1 MKFAKYL
8 QEEVVPEWRK
18 AYINYKQGKKLLKA
32 IERVLDELDLEAA
45 QALETQEAHKTLQDT
60 LTPLPTLIS
69 TQQQQFSPH
78 PLSPA
83 EVLDSTAS
91 TPIISRRRGSTR
103 NYSSINFLNP
113 LDTSATSPRRHDDP
127 LSLAAVAEADIEED
141 RSALGGQILNE
152 VDGVVPRMVRPK
164 RDFNGLRQSLGSTAF
179 QISQTARS
187 QSTQLLKNLSRRFTI
202 IGQSDIPIRIRSIQ
216 VDDNSIDNILDQLL
230 LEEQA
235 FFQFLDS
242 QLELVNGF
250 YQDKELEAVTK
261 FKVIQQQ
268 LFVASQWKRRYD
280 DHMAREKAEHGWY
293 AAEWSRVRKGLDNL
307 IRVDTTVTEDV
318 TLGSKKSNMTPVNTY
333 NGRMGGAKPDSENM
347 LRHRDPHGLDDPV
360 GAGIGNN
367 RRLGMDTLRY
377 QEELE
382 LQEEED
388 RRQYLNHKVAR
399 TRIKAALYEF
409 YRSLEMIK
417 NYKVLNHTGFAKILK
432 KFDKTA
438 GWKASKPY
446 MNSRLKPAYF
456 MTSGV
461 IEDLIKE
468 TEDLFIES
476 FEKGHRRRGMAKLR
490 IPDSKNQTHHF
501 TATRIGLYMGLAAP
515 LMFQALQAA
524 FSSDMPAE
532 IPYRDGLLLVYA
544 GLFLVFLFACL
555 FGINTY
561 VWAKARIN
569 YKFIFE
575 FDPRDNLDYHEYF
588 EIPILLILLLT
599 LAVYLDFG
607 SKLTQHVATAYW
619 PLILISITAAII
631 FCPLPIAHFTAR
643 RWFIASIGRI
653 LASGYY
659 RVEFR
664 DFFLADEMNSLSYS
678 IEQFEFAMCAYA
690 EQWEDLA
697 TQCSTGHMWIT
708 PFLTALPA
716 WFRFLQCLRR
726 YRDTLEW
733 FPHLVNAG
741 KYSASLINL
750 FVYFSFRHYG
760 GSQLKTAW
768 IFVSIITSCYT
779 FAWDVY
785 MDWGLFRFGKNGGGA
800 HGRPFLRQELVYSR
814 TWVYYMAIVLDF
826 IGRFS
831 WTARLIPMNINVM
844 VLSFILAFLEVLRR
858 WQWNFFRLENEH
870 LNNCGQF
877 RAIKDIPLPFHI
889 RVQGES
895 DPDDDDDD
903 NNSDKS
909 NSNNRSN
916 SRISGKFSNFNDDRS
931 NNNNQYNNYLSRSN
945 SNFFSQGNSSNILA
959 EHRQP
964 DRSGVHSSLYRQD
977 SQNQNGQQ
985 YQITQDGVFHM
996 QEDQDDYVTDR
1007 MSIFPQVSIIS
1018 SSPHRPSLAR
1028 SPNSQ
1033 GSFLYTLSNDNHIHG
1048 LSNLS
1053 TSAGAAVHDIGEER
1067 ERESRRL
1074 GMKGQNP
1081 EASKSQTSIQ
1091 STISFSQPRPQQR
1104 SFSQSTAAN
1113 SNGRETGS
1121 LSARQSRTSLH
1132 DAYMG
1137 GVDTAGANNTYF
1149 HPFSTSRSN
1158 SFVDTAVAEVGF
1170 TGSQREFLENE
1181 AISNKKFY
1189 DRRDF
1194 DSRIIEVDSNSSN
1207 SNGDLWR
1214 RGLRAKD
1221 RSNTGASTLHGL
1233 HALSAG
1239 AAGIGASGA
1248 GIGGGIDERTHDS
1261 ERRAKSQT
1269 VVVPRRK
1276 LSMGTRM
1283 RNSIFG
1289 RRGQSSD
1296 TDDYDDDDD

>member
-18 AYINYKQGKKLLKA
+18 AYINYKQGKKYLKA
-32 IERVLDELDLEAA
+32 IERVLDELDLQAA
-45 QALETQEAHKTLQDT
+45 QELETQQAHEALQDT
-60 LTPLPTLIS
+60 LSPLPTLI
-69 TQQQQFSPH
+69 QQQQQLQQRTTADH
-78 PLSPA
+78 PSSNETEP
-83 EVLDSTAS
+83 ESTAS
-91 TPIISRRRGSTR
+91 TPIMSRRRGSGR
-103 NYSSINFLNP
+103 NYSSINFLPP
-113 LDTSATSPRRHDDP
+113 LGNASTTSPLGKKRQGDA
-127 LSLAAVAEADIEED
+127 LSTTMMMGEEEN
-141 RSALGGQILNE
+141 RSALGGRTLNGDE
-152 VDGVVPRMVRPK
+152 HDGDDEEEDTRTVYPK
-164 RDFNGLRQSLGSTAF
+164 KDFDGLRQSLGSTAF
-179 QISQTARS
+179 QFGQTARS

-202 IGQSDIPIRIRSIQ
+202 IGPSEIPVRVRSIQ
-216 VDDNSIDNILDQLL
+216 IDDNSIDNILSQLL
-230 LEEQA
+230 PEEQV

-242 QLELVNGF
+242 QLELVNNF
-250 YQDKELEAVTK
+250 YQEKELEAVTK
-261 FKVIQQQ
+261 LKVIQQQ

-280 DHMAREKAEHGWY
+280 DHMARAKAEHGWY
-293 AAEWSRVRKGLDNL
+293 AAEWSRVRKGFDNL
-307 IRVDTTVTEDV
+307 IRVDTAVTEDV
-318 TLGSKKSNMTPVNTY
+318 TLNSKKSSLTPVGTFT
-333 NGRMGGAKPDSENM
+333 GGLGSKVDSERM
-347 LRHRDPHGLDDPV
+347 LRHRELRGQDDPV
-360 GAGIGNN
+360 NGANANLYGN
-367 RRLGMDTLRY
+367 RKTSQDVLAY

-417 NYKVLNHTGFAKILK
+417 NYKVLNHTGFAKIMK

-438 GWKASKPY
+438 GWKGSKPY

-456 MTSGV
+456 MTSVV

-468 TEDLFIES
+468 TEDLFIET

-501 TATRIGLYMGLAAP
+501 TATRIGMYMGLAAP

-524 FSSDMPAE
+524 FSSDMPTE
-532 IPYRDGLLLVYA
+532 IPYWDGLLLVYA
-544 GLFLVFLFACL
+544 GLFLTFLFACL
-555 FGINTY
+555 FGINMY

-588 EIPILLILLLT
+588 ELPILLILLLT

-619 PLILISITAAII
+619 PLILMTITIAII

-643 RWFIASIGRI
+643 RWFISSIGRI

-678 IEQFEFAMCAYA
+678 IEQFEFAMCAYS
-690 EQWEDLA
+690 EQWTDLA
-697 TQCSTGHMWIT
+697 TQCSTSHMWIT
-708 PFLTALPA
+708 PFLTAMPA

-750 FVYFSFRHYG
+750 FVYFSYRHYG
-760 GSQLKTAW
+760 GARLKTIW
-768 IFVSIITSCYT
+768 IFISILTSCYT

-800 HGRPFLRQELVYSR
+800 YGHPFLRQELVYSR

-826 IGRFS
+826 LGRFS
-831 WTARLIPMNINVM
+831 WTARLIPMNVNVM
-844 VLSFILAFLEVLRR
+844 VLSFALAFLEVLRR

-895 DPDDDDDD
+895 DDEDDEDDD
-903 NNSDKS
+903 NNNNNVN
-909 NSNNRSN
+909 NSQNHSHH
-916 SRISGKFSNFNDDRS
+916 SS
-931 NNNNQYNNYLSRSN
+931 NNN
-945 SNFFSQGNSSNILA
+945 FSDL
-959 EHRQP
+959 HQP
-964 DRSGVHSSLYRQD
+964 DVQYHVHQE
-977 SQNQNGQQ
+977 
-985 YQITQDGVFHM
+985 GVFHL
-996 QEDQDDYVTDR
+996 QEDLEDR
-1007 MSIFPQVSIIS
+1007 GSIFPHMSMASSRKSGLVRS
-1018 SSPHRPSLAR
+1018 SS
-1028 SPNSQ
+1028 SQ
-1033 GSFLYTLSNDNHIHG
+1033 SSFFGAFSNGSHAHG

-1053 TSAGAAVHDIGEER
+1053 SSVGAGIGSGGEER
-1067 ERESRRL
+1067 DVRGGGVL
-1074 GMKGQNP
+1074 ANH
-1081 EASKSQTSIQ
+1081 EASKSRTSIH
-1091 STISFSQPRPQQR
+1091 SAVSFTEPRRPYAGIAQR
-1104 SFSQSTAAN
+1104 SFSHSSTAQGTTGTGGGSEMN
-1113 SNGRETGS
+1113 SLRRMTSSGR
-1121 LSARQSRTSLH
+1121 LSKTSRTSLH
-1132 DAYMG
+1132 DTATATAAG
-1137 GVDTAGANNTYF
+1137 GASTTSLH

-1158 SFVDTAVAEVGF
+1158 SFVDNAVAEAGF
-1170 TGSQREFLENE
+1170 TGSKREILEAETN
-1181 AISNKKFY
+1181 SNKKFY

-1194 DSRIIEVDSNSSN
+1194 DSKIIEVEGGSS
-1207 SNGDLWR
+1207 SGDLWSR
-1214 RGLRAKD
+1214 RHPRKE
-1221 RSNTGASTLHGL
+1221 RSLTGL
-1233 HALSAG
+1233 HVLGAVGGPSAG
-1239 AAGIGASGA
+1239 GEM
-1248 GIGGGIDERTHDS
+1248 DERVHDLD
-1261 ERRAKSQT
+1261 RRAKSQ
-1269 VVVPRRK
+1269 VVVIPRRK
-1276 LSMGTRM
+1276 MSMGTRM

-1289 RRGQSSD
+1289 KGRGQSSD
-1296 TDDYDDDDD
+1296 SEDDEVDTE